1 MKPNSN
7 FFKLRANYLFTD
19 ILNRGKAYQ
28 ETHPNQRLIKLGIG
42 DVTRP
47 LPKPVID
54 AMHKAVDELSRE
66 ETFRGYGLEQGSV
79 FLRRTVI
86 EHDYQARGISLDMD
100 EVFISDGA
108 GSDLGNIGDILAI
121 DNRIAVQDPV
131 YPVYVDT
138 NVMAGRSGE
147 WSNDGWND
155 IVYLPQTAD
164 NGFVPSLPKVRPDVI
179 YLCLP
184 NNPTGTTL
192 TKNQLKQWVDY
203 AIENN
208 SLIIYDSAYEIFIEE
223 ADVPHSIYE
232 VEGAKKCAI
241 EIRSFSKTAG
251 FTSVR
256 CGYTVVPKATGLN
269 ELWYRRQCTKY
280 NGTSYISQRGAEAV
294 YTKEGR
300 AGILENIAFYKRNA
314 NLIRTSMSEMGFD
327 VYGGINAPYIWMRT
341 PNNMSSWEF
350 FDLLL
355 NRCQVLCTPGS
366 GFGKSGEGYIRFSS
380 FGKYEDTQEAMQR
393 IKTKLQF

>member
-1 MKPNSN
+1 MKPNTN

-28 ETHPNQRLIKLGIG
+28 AAHPDQRLIKLGIG

-47 LPKPVID
+47 LPKAVID
-54 AMHKAVDELSRE
+54 AMHKAVDELSHE
-66 ETFRGYGLEQGSV
+66 ETFRGYGLEQGSD

-86 EHDYQARGISLDMD
+86 EHDYLARGISLDMD

-108 GSDLGNIGDILAI
+108 GSDLGNIGDILATN
-121 DNRIAVQDPV
+121 NRIAVQDPV

-138 NVMAGRSGE
+138 NVMAGRSGNWTNGQ
-147 WSNDGWND
+147 WSD
-155 IVYLPQTAD
+155 IVYMPQSAE
-164 NGFVPSLPKVRPDVI
+164 NGFVPDLPTVRPDVI
-179 YLCLP
+179 YLCFP

-192 TKNQLKQWVDY
+192 TKTQLKEWVDY
-203 AIENN
+203 ALANEC
-208 SLIIYDSAYEIFIEE
+208 LIIFDSAYEIFIEE

-232 VEGAKKCAI
+232 IEGAKQCAI

-256 CGYTVVPKATGLN
+256 CGYTVVPKQTGLN

-280 NGTSYISQRGAEAV
+280 NGTSYISQRGAQAV
-294 YTKEGR
+294 YTPEGR
-300 AGILENIAFYKRNA
+300 AGIMDNIAFYKRNA
-314 NLIRTSMSEMGFD
+314 NLIRTSMQQMGFE
-327 VYGGINAPYIWMRT
+327 VYGGVNAPYIWMRT
-341 PNNMSSWEF
+341 PDNMSSWDF

-366 GFGKSGEGYIRFSS
+366 GFGKSGEGYVRFSS

-393 IKTKLQF
+393 IKESMSK